1 MSSSSCEFGLGPCM
15 HRRGNM
21 RVDVEP
27 PDEVAQYMP
36 RSLVVMVWE
45 MESFRRL
52 PHPRQKERAEDGR
65 EPSLRPQPYG
75 GLPGQRPRGR
85 LWSRR
90 QRPHR

>member
-1 MSSSSCEFGLGPCM
+1 MSLSSCEFVFGPCM
-15 HRRGNM
+15 QHRGKTRP
-21 RVDVEP
+21 DVGP
-27 PDEVAQYMP
+27 PEVVAQ
-36 RSLVVMVWE
+36 SLPHTLVAMVWE